1 MNVLIKVD
9 DKRIFLDKISYYY
22 QEGDYVVINLVDFNK
37 VKTNSFT
44 LEEFDA
50 FLATFNTLFESKS
63 EDEDGEEE

>member
-37 VKTNSFT
+37 IKTNSFT
-44 LEEFDA
+44 LDEFDS
-50 FLATFNTLFESKS
+50 FLSTFNTIFESKS
-63 EDEDGEEE
+63 EDDEE

>member
-37 VKTNSFT
+37 IKTNSFT
-44 LEEFDA
+44 LDEFDS
-50 FLATFNTLFESKS
+50 FLSTFNTIFESKS
-63 EDEDGEEE
+63 EDDEG